1 MYLQQ
6 CNAHGS
12 ANLGPMEL
20 HDDQLA
26 MVLARRCCRS
36 GELRE
41 LREALGFSLS
51 EVAKLLGV
59 DTASVSRWERG
70 VVTVKGQRAVDLG
83 MLVARWL
90 VVDDVGADAPAKALI
105 GV

>member
-1 MYLQQ
+1 MHQ
-6 CNAHGS
+6 CNAHDP
-12 ANLGPMEL
+12 ANLCLMEL

-41 LREALGFSLS
+41 LRQSLGYSLT
-51 EVAKLLGV
+51 EVAKILGV

-70 VVTVKGQRAVDLG
+70 VVTVKGQRAIDLG

-90 VVDDVGADAPAKALI
+90 VVDDVGADARAKALI
-105 GV
+105 SV